1 MNTAEV
7 KKVDVLKTDGGL
19 RMVAQFLVKIGRTT
33 ISTHD
38 DEASAT
44 AAMNEANT
52 ARQRF
57 RNRIKNG

>member
-7 KKVDVLKTDGGL
+7 KKVKVLKTNGGL
-19 RMVAQFLVKIGRTT
+19 REVVQFLVKIGRTT

-38 DEASAT
+38 DEKSAT
-44 AAMNEANT
+44 TAMNEANT
-52 ARQRF
+52 ARDRF